1 MFFSGAGAEKLPS
14 EISSF
19 KRCGKDSE
27 RDVDKFWKW
36 KVFFFFWGKDGE
48 FERGREEEDEKMGRE
63 MNKIEESRL
72 LLQKM
77 STV

>member
-36 KVFFFFWGKDGE
+36 KVFFFFFGE
-48 FERGREEEDEKMGRE
+48 KTASLKEEEKKKMRRWEGR
-63 MNKIEESRL
+63 
-72 LLQKM
+72 
-77 STV
+77 

>member
-36 KVFFFFWGKDGE
+36 KVFFFFGE
-48 FERGREEEDEKMGRE
+48 KTASLKEEEKKKMRRWEGR
-63 MNKIEESRL
+63 
-72 LLQKM
+72 
-77 STV
+77 